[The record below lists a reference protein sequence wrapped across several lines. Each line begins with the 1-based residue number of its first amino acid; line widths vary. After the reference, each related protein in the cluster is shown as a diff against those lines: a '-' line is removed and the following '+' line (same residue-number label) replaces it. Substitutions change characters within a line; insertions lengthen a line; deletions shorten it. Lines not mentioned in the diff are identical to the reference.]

1 MENMTFEFD
10 TLSAHESSVSLQ
22 AAPPSVMYYSHTPSA
37 ASLAP
42 YRKIMGC
49 EYTQG
54 QSVTC
59 GVVGSGNLEVI
70 VEKNESDIN
79 KTIFDIQ
86 TSVNNYKK
94 IWSLV
99 IHDFV
104 KEYQPIGLKFT
115 LNDNGATPPV
125 VSLRLRQAIE
135 AFHGYQKTSKDY
147 GELDAINRIKAIV
160 DIHTFKEWLVGEKTY
175 SPHLAE
181 LDLPCEADDGIV
193 IGSAKLN
200 GKPILIGAQK
210 KDFMGGAVG
219 EIHGAKLTALFKM
232 AIKKKVEAVI
242 LLIDSGGVRL
252 HEANAGEIA
261 ISEIIRAIYDA
272 RHQGIKTIGVV
283 CGKNGAFGGM
293 GIISACLDYVIINEI
308 GRIGVSGAEV
318 IQAVKG
324 IEAFNA
330 QDRGLIWRVYGG
342 KTRYLQQV
350 AQYYVSSDIQ
360 DIVKVTHEILSQYPD
375 LSLDYLKKQHALL
388 LKRAQDAG
396 DCQEEGTYLKKCFA
410 LEPPSVF
417 DSNTK
422 DFLQNIASKVRGAK

>member
-1 MENMTFEFD
+1 MMEKMTFEFD
-10 TLSAHESSVSLQ
+10 ISVSPEFSVLRRGESCTR
-22 AAPPSVMYYSHTPSA
+22 PSMGRHKTC
-37 ASLAP
+37 P
-42 YRKIMGC
+42 YNQNFIGNG
-49 EYTQG
+49 YNQG

-70 VEKNESDIN
+70 IEKNDTH
-79 KTIFDIQ
+79 KTLFTIQ
-86 TSVNNYKK
+86 TSVSNYKK
-94 IWSLV
+94 IWALV
-99 IHDFV
+99 IQDFV
-104 KEYQPIGLKFT
+104 KEYQPAGLKFT

-125 VSLRLRQAIE
+125 VSLRLRQAME

-147 GELDAINRIKAIV
+147 GELDAMDRIKAIV
-160 DIHTFKEWLVGEKTY
+160 DPHTFEEWLRSEKTY

-193 IGSAKLN
+193 IGSAKLK
-200 GKPILIGAQK
+200 GKSILIGAQK

-232 AIKKKVEAVI
+232 AVMKKVDAVI
-242 LLIDSGGVRL
+242 LFIDSGGVRL
-252 HEANAGEIA
+252 HEANAGEIS
-261 ISEIIRAIYDA
+261 ISEIIRAIYEA

-293 GIISACLDYVIINEI
+293 GITSACLDYVIINEI

-342 KTRYLQQV
+342 KTRYLQQI

-360 DIVKVTHEILSQYPD
+360 YIAKAIQEAMSQSSE
-375 LSLDYLKKQHALL
+375 LSLDFLKKQQALL
-388 LKRAQDAG
+388 FKRAQDAG
-396 DCQEEGTYLKKCFA
+396 DCQEEGGYLEKRFA
-410 LEPPSVF
+410 LESRSVF
-417 DSNTK
+417 DSNTQ
-422 DFLQNIASKVRGAK
+422 DFLKNIASKVLGAK